1 MRIIKKENLKLF
13 LQKRSLHPKCETRKK
28 LKGVKNR
35 TFCLLSVLSR
45 GGVSRPTTGTKLAS
59 RRHRNNPGIIIH
71 LDLYTPS
78 RGTQYTHLDL
88 HTPTLHLAGVH
99 STHT

>member
-35 TFCLLSVLSR
+35 TFVCCLYCLVAVYPGQQLVLNW
-45 GGVSRPTTGTKLAS
+45 RPGDIETIPA
-59 RRHRNNPGIIIH
+59 
-71 LDLYTPS
+71 
-78 RGTQYTHLDL
+78 
-88 HTPTLHLAGVH
+88 
-99 STHT
+99 